1 MKPIQRCST
10 MTILPAAPWPRAC
23 ARRVAWFSRTQEVPQ
38 GAFVR
43 EDKITIRWDGAE
55 KAVCRTDEVYIPG
68 PHNLET
74 RWLPAHDGL
83 CLRRAHGRHPPCAA
97 HL

>member
-1 MKPIQRCST
+1 MAEG
-10 MTILPAAPWPRAC
+10 LRA
-23 ARRVAWFSRTQEVPQ
+23 RVAWFSRTQEVPQ

-68 PHNLET
+68 PHNLENALAAAMMAYASGVPT
-74 RWLPAHDGL
+74 AVIRHA
-83 CLRRAHGRHPPCAA
+83 LRTIKGVEHRN
-97 HL
+97 